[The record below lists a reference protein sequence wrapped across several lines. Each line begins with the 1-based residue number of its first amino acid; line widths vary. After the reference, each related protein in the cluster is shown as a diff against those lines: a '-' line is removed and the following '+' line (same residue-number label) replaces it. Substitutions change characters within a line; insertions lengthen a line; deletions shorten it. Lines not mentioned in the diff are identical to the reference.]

1 MRRRTFYIAA
11 GVVLVAMVAGYLLI
25 GRMISRVSSTAAQMR
40 DLVVA
45 KETQIDLDVLV
56 THVSAMGRL
65 ETASM
70 HVIHISTT
78 KQSYGVI
85 PTVLAG
91 ESLEFF
97 GVGDVIAGVDLS
109 QVTRKDVHRDPD
121 GAVVLVLP
129 PPQILVTR
137 LNNQQSR
144 VLNRKIGFFSKSDID
159 MESHARAH
167 AEAGIRN
174 EAYNT
179 GILRIAAINAE
190 KQIADFLLATGYKR
204 VRFEKRPAPKLL
216 GG

>member
-11 GVVLVAMVAGYLLI
+11 GAIVTAMAVGYFLVDRL
-25 GRMISRVSSTAAQMR
+25 ISRTSATASQMR
-40 DLVVA
+40 DLVVP
-45 KETQIDLDVLV
+45 KETQVDLDVLV
-56 THVSAMGRL
+56 TRVSAMSRL

-70 HVIHISTT
+70 HVVHISTI

-85 PTVLAG
+85 PTALAG
-91 ESLEFF
+91 ESLTFL
-97 GVGDVIAGVDLS
+97 GVGDVVAGVDLS
-109 QVTRKDVHRDPD
+109 QVTRKDIHRDPD

-144 VLNRKIGFFSKSDID
+144 VLNRQIGFFSKSDVDI
-159 MESHARAH
+159 ESHARAH

-174 EAYNT
+174 EAYNK
-179 GILRIAAINAE
+179 GILRIASVNAE

-204 VRFEKRPAPKLL
+204 IRFESRPVSKL